1 MIKNINENFGDPVL
15 FDTVEEMAAEL
26 EKLGYMPDDGLVE
39 GRDYEVI
46 EDGEES

>member
-1 MIKNINENFGDPVL
+1 MIKNINEDFGDPIL

-39 GRDYEVI
+39 GRDYEVV
-46 EDGEES
+46 EEQES

>member
-1 MIKNINENFGDPVL
+1 MIKNINEDFGDPIL

-39 GRDYEVI
+39 GRDYEGV
-46 EDGEES
+46 EEQES